1 MNIFELAAKIS
12 LDDKGFKK
20 GVETAKKSSE
30 DLRKDVMKLAQTY
43 KAQGMSMSDALKKA
57 HATID
62 KSQYE
67 TTKESEKQSNKFSL
81 NWKNVFSGIGKAA
94 QVTGK
99 VVATSFKAAVF
110 TAELGGKAGGA
121 LLSVGEKAV
130 NAFETAGRA
139 AIDAGG
145 KVQTLGETAAKVT
158 AGISAAIAA
167 GTAGLVK
174 LSTDQFAE
182 YEQLV
187 GGVETL
193 FKDSA
198 AVVQTYANYAY
209 KTAGLSANEYMST
222 VTSFSASLLQ
232 SLGGDTKAAAE
243 YANQALVDMSDN
255 ANKMGTDM
263 SLIQNAYQGFA
274 KQNYTMLDNLKLGY
288 GGTKT
293 EMERLVADAAKLDDS
308 IDASSLSFGNI
319 VKAIHA
325 VQTEMGITGT
335 TAKEAATTI
344 QGAANM
350 TKASWKN
357 LLTAL
362 AKGNR
367 NYGKELSALIDSA
380 GIYIDNLVPRVK
392 NVLGSIYN
400 IIDTRLVEGGNFLVK
415 LLGNA
420 DAALPTVLGKVQ
432 HLVKKTVDFIG
443 SKKDDIKAAA
453 TSMFDGLLSGFTE
466 TVDNVLPLIGDFLPT
481 VITKFFTLKSSLFG
495 VGMDIVGTVAES
507 IGNNSDL
514 IADSFFGSVESI
526 SASISR
532 NSGKLTDGGLK
543 LFDAFLDGFIKR
555 GPDIITGFAGLISD
569 LAKKITSSGTVKK
582 LATAAKT
589 LFGSLTSSFS
599 LVVDDL
605 MPLVS
610 ELVPII
616 AEGILTKYDV
626 LLNTGLDVIM
636 AIAEGLANNAGELA
650 DKAVGVIT
658 KFVEKITSPEV
669 LGKLVPAAI
678 KILGKLADEFANNI
692 DKLLTGVEKI
702 IGYIVDELKK
712 EDNLKNLTNSA
723 STIISKLASFI
734 ISNLGSAASAALD
747 LAGAAFEI
755 ISNVITSL
763 SDEDSLTE
771 IKNGAT
777 DFVKNLAE
785 KIKNIDFNQIEEVL
799 EAALEVVGALLGGML
814 SDEALE
820 DMALAAGSVVTK
832 LFQYIID
839 EVREFFIEFG
849 EFQTKA
855 INDMFSK
862 EYWEDLLR
870 DLDAKMKEFERQR
883 KEREWERIKEKEKN
897 GSHRNGLSYVPYDGY
912 IAELH
917 EGERV
922 LTRGEARDYKAG
934 GSGLVV
940 NVTVNGARYSDEES
954 LAEAVAEK
962 IQEKIER
969 ERAVY
974 A

>member
-1 MNIFELAAKIS
+1 
-12 LDDKGFKK
+12 
-20 GVETAKKSSE
+20 
-30 DLRKDVMKLAQTY
+30 MK
-43 KAQGMSMSDALKKA
+43 
-57 HATID
+57 
-62 KSQYE
+62 
-67 TTKESEKQSNKFSL
+67 
-81 NWKNVFSGIGKAA
+81 
-94 QVTGK
+94 
-99 VVATSFKAAVF
+99 
-110 TAELGGKAGGA
+110 
-121 LLSVGEKAV
+121 
-130 NAFETAGRA
+130 
-139 AIDAGG
+139 
-145 KVQTLGETAAKVT
+145 
-158 AGISAAIAA
+158 
-167 GTAGLVK
+167 
-174 LSTDQFAE
+174 
-182 YEQLV
+182 
-187 GGVETL
+187 
-193 FKDSA
+193 
-198 AVVQTYANYAY
+198 
-209 KTAGLSANEYMST
+209 
-222 VTSFSASLLQ
+222 
-232 SLGGDTKAAAE
+232 
-243 YANQALVDMSDN
+243 
-255 ANKMGTDM
+255 
-263 SLIQNAYQGFA
+263 
-274 KQNYTMLDNLKLGY
+274 
-288 GGTKT
+288 
-293 EMERLVADAAKLDDS
+293 RLVADAAKLDDS

-325 VQTEMGITGT
+325 VQTEMGITCT

-350 TKASWKN
+350 TKASWNN

-380 GIYIDNLVPRVK
+380 GIYIGNLVPRVE
-392 NVLGSIYN
+392 NVLGSIYS

-415 LLGNA
+415 LFGDA
-420 DAALPTVLGKVQ
+420 AAALPTVLGKVQ

-443 SKKDDIKAAA
+443 SKKTDIKTAAI
-453 TSMFDGLLSGFTE
+453 SMFDGLLSGFTE

-514 IADSFFGSVESI
+514 IADSFFDSVESI
-526 SASISR
+526 SASVSR

-543 LFDAFLDGFIKR
+543 LFDAFLDGFIER

-599 LVVDDL
+599 LVVKDL

-650 DKAVGVIT
+650 DKAVGVID
-658 KFVEKITSPEV
+658 KLVEKIGSDSV
-669 LGKLVPAAI
+669 LGKFLESGSKIIGALANAI
-678 KILGKLADEFANNI
+678 TSNLDGLLGSVGKIIGTIVDTLGKKETLKGLADGAVDII
-692 DKLLTGVEKI
+692 DKLAEFLGDNLGDIGKGVVNIIERLVKAFSTEENLKKLEEAVPKI
-702 IGYIVDELKK
+702 IDGLCDFIKALADPNKV
-712 EDNLKNLTNSA
+712 A
-723 STIISKLASFI
+723 SIM
-734 ISNLGSAASAALD
+734 
-747 LAGAAFEI
+747 
-755 ISNVITSL
+755 
-763 SDEDSLTE
+763 
-771 IKNGAT
+771 
-777 DFVKNLAE
+777 
-785 KIKNIDFNQIEEVL
+785 
-799 EAALEVVGALLGGML
+799 EAAIAVVGALAKGML
-814 SDEALE
+814 SKEALS
-820 DMALAAGSVVTK
+820 ALWDAVETIVMRIMEPFTDFEMWEAALSS
-832 LFQYIID
+832 D
-839 EVREFFIEFG
+839 P
-849 EFQTKA
+849 
-855 INDMFSK
+855 NDLH
-862 EYWEDLLR
+862 EYL
-870 DLDAKMKEFERQR
+870 ERQR
-883 KEREWERIKEKEKN
+883 KIEEKIRN
-897 GSHRNGLSYVPYDGY
+897 GQRGFGGGSHRNGLSYVPYDGY

>member
-1 MNIFELAAKIS
+1 
-12 LDDKGFKK
+12 
-20 GVETAKKSSE
+20 
-30 DLRKDVMKLAQTY
+30 MK
-43 KAQGMSMSDALKKA
+43 
-57 HATID
+57 
-62 KSQYE
+62 
-67 TTKESEKQSNKFSL
+67 
-81 NWKNVFSGIGKAA
+81 
-94 QVTGK
+94 
-99 VVATSFKAAVF
+99 
-110 TAELGGKAGGA
+110 
-121 LLSVGEKAV
+121 
-130 NAFETAGRA
+130 
-139 AIDAGG
+139 
-145 KVQTLGETAAKVT
+145 
-158 AGISAAIAA
+158 
-167 GTAGLVK
+167 
-174 LSTDQFAE
+174 
-182 YEQLV
+182 
-187 GGVETL
+187 
-193 FKDSA
+193 
-198 AVVQTYANYAY
+198 
-209 KTAGLSANEYMST
+209 
-222 VTSFSASLLQ
+222 
-232 SLGGDTKAAAE
+232 
-243 YANQALVDMSDN
+243 
-255 ANKMGTDM
+255 
-263 SLIQNAYQGFA
+263 
-274 KQNYTMLDNLKLGY
+274 
-288 GGTKT
+288 
-293 EMERLVADAAKLDDS
+293 RLVADAAKLDDS
-308 IDASSLSFGNI
+308 INASSLSFGNI

-415 LLGNA
+415 LFGNA
-420 DAALPTVLGKVQ
+420 AAALPNVIGKVQ

-466 TVDNVLPLIGDFLPT
+466 TLDTVLPLIGDFLPT

-507 IGNNSDL
+507 IGNNADL
-514 IADSFFGSVESI
+514 IANSFFDSVESI
-526 SASISR
+526 SASVSR

-543 LFDAFLDGFIKR
+543 LFDAFLDGFIER
-555 GPDIITGFAGLISD
+555 GPDIITGIAGLISD

-616 AEGILTKYDV
+616 AEGIITKYDV
-626 LLNTGLDVIM
+626 LLNTGLEVIT

-650 DKAVGVIT
+650 DKAVGVID
-658 KFVEKITSPEV
+658 KLVEKIGSESV
-669 LGKLVPAAI
+669 LGKFLQS
-678 KILGKLADEFANNI
+678 
-692 DKLLTGVEKI
+692 GVKI
-702 IGYIVDELKK
+702 IGALAGAIIKNLDGLLDSVYDIIDTIVKELGKKETLQGLADGAVSIISSLANFFTDNLGDFGTAVLNIISGLVNAFGNSENLKK
-712 EDNLKNLTNSA
+712 LEDAVPKIIKGLCDFFVNLTDPEKFPEILTAAGNIIWALVVGLTNSLDDLFIA
-723 STIISKLASFI
+723 AANI
-734 ISNLGSAASAALD
+734 ISNLAIALVD
-747 LAGAAFEI
+747 AVGEWFGLE
-755 ISNVITSL
+755 S
-763 SDEDSLTE
+763 
-771 IKNGAT
+771 KNGKKPQKGQGKGGG
-777 DFVKNLAE
+777 FGG
-785 KIKNIDFNQIEEVL
+785 
-799 EAALEVVGALLGGML
+799 GA
-814 SDEALE
+814 
-820 DMALAAGSVVTK
+820 
-832 LFQYIID
+832 
-839 EVREFFIEFG
+839 
-849 EFQTKA
+849 
-855 INDMFSK
+855 
-862 EYWEDLLR
+862 R
-870 DLDAKMKEFERQR
+870 D
-883 KEREWERIKEKEKN
+883 

>member
-62 KSQYE
+62 KIQYE

-145 KVQTLGETAAKVT
+145 KVQTLGETVAKVT

-367 NYGKELSALIDSA
+367 NYGKELNALIDSA
-380 GIYIDNLVPRVK
+380 GIYIDNLVPRVE

-420 DAALPTVLGKVQ
+420 DAALPTVIGKVQ

-466 TVDNVLPLIGDFLPT
+466 AVDNVLPLIGDFLPT
-481 VITKFFTLKSSLFG
+481 VITKIFTLKSSLFG

-543 LFDAFLDGFIKR
+543 LFDAFLDGFIER

-616 AEGILTKYDV
+616 AEGILAKYDV

-650 DKAVGVIT
+650 DKAVGVID
-658 KFVEKITSPEV
+658 KLVEKIGSDSV
-669 LGKLVPAAI
+669 LGKFLQS
-678 KILGKLADEFANNI
+678 
-692 DKLLTGVEKI
+692 GVKI
-702 IGYIVDELKK
+702 IGALAGAIIKNLDGLLDSVDDIIDTIVKELGNK
-712 EDNLKNLTNSA
+712 ETLKGLADGAVSIISSLVNFFADNLGDLGTAAIEIISGLVTAFADPENLKQLKEAVPKIIKGLCDFFVNLTDPEKFGDLLNA
-723 STIISKLASFI
+723 AGEIIWALCEGLAQSLDDLFVAGAKI
-734 ISNLGSAASAALD
+734 ISNLAIALVD
-747 LAGAAFEI
+747 AVGEWFGIEPKNKRKPGANAGGGINSGGFGG
-755 ISNVITSL
+755 
-763 SDEDSLTE
+763 
-771 IKNGAT
+771 GA
-777 DFVKNLAE
+777 
-785 KIKNIDFNQIEEVL
+785 
-799 EAALEVVGALLGGML
+799 
-814 SDEALE
+814 
-820 DMALAAGSVVTK
+820 
-832 LFQYIID
+832 
-839 EVREFFIEFG
+839 
-849 EFQTKA
+849 
-855 INDMFSK
+855 
-862 EYWEDLLR
+862 R
-870 DLDAKMKEFERQR
+870 D
-883 KEREWERIKEKEKN
+883 

>member
-20 GVETAKKSSE
+20 GVDAAKK
-30 DLRKDVMKLAQTY
+30 T
-43 KAQGMSMSDALKKA
+43 
-57 HATID
+57 
-62 KSQYE
+62 
-67 TTKESEKQSNKFSL
+67 FSTL
-81 NWKNVFSGIGKAA
+81 GKAA
-94 QVTGK
+94 AGTIK
-99 VVATSFKAAVF
+99 VAAKAATETVKLS
-110 TAELGGKAGGA
+110 AKAGTFLAG
-121 LLSVGEKAV
+121 VGEKTV
-130 NAFETAGRA
+130 SAFETAGKA

-145 KVQTLGETAAKVT
+145 KVQSLGDTVAKVT

-198 AVVQTYANYAY
+198 AVVKTYANNAY

-232 SLGGDTKAAAE
+232 SLEGDTKVAAE

-255 ANKMGTDM
+255 ANKMGSDM
-263 SLIQNAYQGFA
+263 SMIQNAYQGFA

-288 GGTKT
+288 GGTQK
-293 EMERLVADAAKLDDS
+293 EMERLIEDAAKLDDS

-350 TKASWKN
+350 TKSSWKN

-367 NYGKELSALIDSA
+367 NYGKELSELIDSA
-380 GIYIDNLVPRVK
+380 GIYIDNLVPRVE

-400 IIDTRLVEGGNFLVK
+400 IIDTRLVKGGDFLVK
-415 LLGNA
+415 IFG
-420 DAALPTVLGKVQ
+420 DAAEAVPAVIGKVQ
-432 HLVKKTVDFIG
+432 HLVKKTVALIG
-443 SKKDDIKAAA
+443 SKKTDIKAAA
-453 TSMFDGLLSGFTE
+453 VSMFGGLLSGFTE
-466 TVDNVLPLIGDFLPT
+466 TVDNLLPLIGDFLPT
-481 VITKFFTLKSSLFG
+481 AISKFFELKGTLFG
-495 VGMDIVGTVAES
+495 VGLDIVGTIAES

-514 IADSFFGSVESI
+514 IVDSFFGAVDAI
-526 SASISR
+526 SASVSK
-532 NSGKLTDGGLK
+532 NGGKIAAGGFK
-543 LFDAFLDGFIKR
+543 LFDAFLDGIITR
-555 GPDIITGFAGLISD
+555 GPELITGVSKMISD
-569 LAKKITSSGTVKK
+569 LAKSITKSGTIKK
-582 LATAAKT
+582 LSTAARS
-589 LFGSLTSSFS
+589 LFDAITSSFS
-599 LVVDDL
+599 TVVGDL

-610 ELVPII
+610 DLVPII
-616 AEGILTKYDV
+616 AEGIITKYDI
-626 LLNTGLDVIM
+626 LLNTGLDVIT
-636 AIAEGLANNAGELA
+636 AIAEGLANNADTLA
-650 DKAVGVIT
+650 DKAVGVID
-658 KFVEKITSPEV
+658 KLVEKIGSDSV
-669 LGKLVPAAI
+669 LGKFLQS
-678 KILGKLADEFANNI
+678 
-692 DKLLTGVEKI
+692 GVKI
-702 IGYIVDELKK
+702 IGAIAGAIIKNLDGLLDSVDDIIDTIVKELGKK
-712 EDNLKNLTNSA
+712 ETLKGLADGAVSIISSLVNFFADNLGDLGTAAIEIISGLVTAFADTENLKQLKEAVPKIIKGLCDFFVNLTDPEKFGDLLKA
-723 STIISKLASFI
+723 AGEIIWALCEGLARSLDDLFVAGATI
-734 ISNLGSAASAALD
+734 ISNLAIALVD
-747 LAGAAFEI
+747 A
-755 ISNVITSL
+755 
-763 SDEDSLTE
+763 
-771 IKNGAT
+771 
-777 DFVKNLAE
+777 
-785 KIKNIDFNQIEEVL
+785 
-799 EAALEVVGALLGGML
+799 VGAWFG
-814 SDEALE
+814 LE
-820 DMALAAGSVVTK
+820 PKKRKAGSGGFTGG
-832 LFQYIID
+832 YTI
-839 EVREFFIEFG
+839 
-849 EFQTKA
+849 
-855 INDMFSK
+855 SK
-862 EYWEDLLR
+862 DGTLTP
-870 DLDAKMKEFERQR
+870 
-883 KEREWERIKEKEKN
+883 IG

-917 EGERV
+917 KGERV
-922 LTRGEARDYKAG
+922 LTKGEARDYKAG